1 MIWRR
6 LRQLLCRLGVDA
18 ACDYDGRELAER
30 EARMLA
36 LTWRLEV
43 LAAEQRGQRD
53 GGDD

>member
-1 MIWRR
+1 M
-6 LRQLLCRLGVDA
+6 
-18 ACDYDGRELAER
+18 ACKEARMPGGPQQWTER